1 VAVQLDVSHALLLGP
16 GEGETITDRPER
28 TIRLLLEH
36 DWLDVTW
43 SRYEPG
49 EEGPE
54 PHVHRK
60 HVDSFY
66 VLEGELTF
74 VVGPRLEEVRAPA
87 GTWISVP
94 QNVVHTFRNAGEAR
108 ALYLN
113 YHAPS
118 CGFADA
124 LRGRGEGFDSF
135 DPPEDGGRPAADAI
149 VTPPDGGERFVRE
162 DRVNVIKGEWPE
174 ISAFHLSVDPAWP
187 GIGTHDHGDQ
197 VDTFF
202 VLEGDVGLVVGERVI
217 AAGAGSFYAAPP
229 GVRHGVRNDRG
240 GRAVLLNVH
249 GPDAGFAE
257 SIRRR

>member
-1 VAVQLDVSHALLLGP
+1 VQLDVSHALLLRP
-16 GEGETITDRPER
+16 GDGETITDRAER
-28 TIRLLLEH
+28 TIRLLLAH

-87 GTWISVP
+87 GTWVSVP
-94 QNVVHTFRNAGEAR
+94 QNVVHTFRNAGGSW

-113 YHAPS
+113 YHSPS
-118 CGFADA
+118 CGFAEY

-135 DPPEDGGRPAADAI
+135 DPPAGGGRPAAEAI
-149 VTPPDGGERFVRE
+149 VTPPEGGERFDRG
-162 DRVNVIKGEWPE
+162 DRVNTIMGELPE
-174 ISAFHLSVDPAWP
+174 ISAFHLAVEPAWP

-202 VLEGDVGLVVGERVI
+202 VLEGEAGLVVGEQVV
-217 AAGAGSFYAAPP
+217 AASAGSFYAAPP
-229 GVRHGVRNDRG
+229 GVQHGVRNDRG
-240 GRAVLLNVH
+240 GRAVFVNVH
-249 GPDAGFAE
+249 GPDAGFAA
-257 SIRRR
+257 SIRRL